1 MAKVNTQ
8 IVVIKFSKLVRDD
21 APQQNIIPED
31 LANSLEQVAQE
42 LAGGGVIVEVE
53 TVEHDGN

>member
-21 APQQNIIPED
+21 APQQNIIPDD
-31 LANSLEQVAQE
+31 LSNNLEQVAQE
-42 LAGGGVIVEVE
+42 LAGDGVIVEVE
-53 TVEHDGN
+53 SIDESGS

>member
-21 APQQNIIPED
+21 APHQNIIPDD
-31 LANSLEQVAQE
+31 LGNSLEQVAQE
-42 LAGGGVIVEVE
+42 LAGDGVIVEVE
-53 TVEHDGN
+53 SIDESGN

>member
-42 LAGGGVIVEVE
+42 LAGDGVIVEVE
-53 TVEHDGN
+53 TVDHDGN

>member
-1 MAKVNTQ
+1 MAKITTQ
-8 IVVIKFSKLVRDD
+8 MVVIKFSKLVKDD
-21 APQQNIIPED
+21 SPHQHIIPSD
-31 LANSLEQVAQE
+31 LGSSLEAVAQE

>member
-21 APQQNIIPED
+21 APQQNIIPDD
-31 LANSLEQVAQE
+31 LSNNLEQVA
-42 LAGGGVIVEVE
+42 
-53 TVEHDGN
+53 

>member
-42 LAGGGVIVEVE
+42 LAGDGVIVEVE
-53 TVEHDGN
+53 SIDESGS

>member
-42 LAGGGVIVEVE
+42 LAGDGVIVEVE